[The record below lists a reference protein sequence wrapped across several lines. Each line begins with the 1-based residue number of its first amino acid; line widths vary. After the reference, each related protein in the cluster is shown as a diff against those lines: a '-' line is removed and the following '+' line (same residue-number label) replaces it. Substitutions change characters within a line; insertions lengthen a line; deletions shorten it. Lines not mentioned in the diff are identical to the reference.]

1 MKIKICDEI
10 LEFYSPVTVENII
23 EKSSIKKKKDVMAA
37 VISNKVYDLNEIVTD
52 DAEINPVF
60 IDSELGN
67 RIYRRSLFLV
77 LAKAVYELFPKSILN
92 IEISLSN
99 GIYCELKKEK
109 NMSKKD
115 MYDIKNK
122 MKEIIEADLKITRK
136 EFSQAEIL
144 KIYKNQNCNFRKE
157 LIKEKDK
164 DLYDVYELD
173 GYYDYFYYNMV
184 PSTGYLNEFDL
195 HLRIPGFILLFPK
208 FYKGKIVPAFKEQPK
223 LAKVYLEYEKLGEIL
238 DVNNIVDLNQVI
250 EDKEYGEL
258 IRIAEGL
265 HEKNIARIADQIK
278 NGMPRNKIIL
288 IAGPSSSGKTT
299 FTHRLSTQLRING
312 LRPVQISVDDYF
324 VNRDETP
331 LHKDGSYNFESINA
345 IDLELFNSHLLQ
357 LIQGQ
362 EIELPVF
369 NFESG
374 IREKSGKLLSLNE
387 DQLILIEGIHG
398 LNDKMTEVIPQ
409 DLKFKIYVSALTQLN
424 IDCHNRIPTTDT
436 RLIRRIVRDNQYRG
450 QSASGTLDLWKSVR
464 RGEEKNIF
472 PFQENADVMFNSAL
486 IYELSVLKNYI
497 EPLLKQ
503 IDRTDKNYFQAQR
516 LLEIL
521 SSFKAIPDNEI
532 PLTSI
537 LREFIGGS
545 VFR

>member
-164 DLYDVYELD
+164 DL
-173 GYYDYFYYNMV
+173 
-184 PSTGYLNEFDL
+184 
-195 HLRIPGFILLFPK
+195 
-208 FYKGKIVPAFKEQPK
+208 
-223 LAKVYLEYEKLGEIL
+223 
-238 DVNNIVDLNQVI
+238 
-250 EDKEYGEL
+250 
-258 IRIAEGL
+258 
-265 HEKNIARIADQIK
+265 
-278 NGMPRNKIIL
+278 
-288 IAGPSSSGKTT
+288 
-299 FTHRLSTQLRING
+299 
-312 LRPVQISVDDYF
+312 
-324 VNRDETP
+324 
-331 LHKDGSYNFESINA
+331 
-345 IDLELFNSHLLQ
+345 
-357 LIQGQ
+357 
-362 EIELPVF
+362 
-369 NFESG
+369 
-374 IREKSGKLLSLNE
+374 
-387 DQLILIEGIHG
+387 
-398 LNDKMTEVIPQ
+398 
-409 DLKFKIYVSALTQLN
+409 
-424 IDCHNRIPTTDT
+424 
-436 RLIRRIVRDNQYRG
+436 
-450 QSASGTLDLWKSVR
+450 
-464 RGEEKNIF
+464 
-472 PFQENADVMFNSAL
+472 
-486 IYELSVLKNYI
+486 
-497 EPLLKQ
+497 
-503 IDRTDKNYFQAQR
+503 
-516 LLEIL
+516 
-521 SSFKAIPDNEI
+521 
-532 PLTSI
+532 
-537 LREFIGGS
+537 
-545 VFR
+545 